1 MRREGDKLLPRPP
14 WLDDEL
20 ELIAALNY
28 FLNRLD
34 KQPASEREKMPSFK
48 LTLKNMP
55 KLFRHDEAADRTWA
69 LIKSLDGLLYDIR
82 LPSKRSPYDAEFA
95 GSSLVMIA
103 SAEDSCREW
112 LNRPVI
118 NQYQQEWEQALDAH
132 AGVFADKG
140 WSLRARPQKVADQSA
155 ASVVRAYASIT
166 DYLDGGFTLRQL
178 STRCFWGNSKFLDS
192 REDVLRQLFPELQI
206 APRPILVNVHLPEQ
220 CNGILL
226 IENQDNYIQ
235 ALKGYPKELRNLAVI
250 FVAGFRGSA
259 ERIRMREGVSLHY
272 QGDYDVALKQQFES
286 YWFAENDSLW
296 PVWFWGDLDFSGMA
310 ILKALR
316 QRFTDV
322 QAWPDGYEPLLQ
334 ALNNGGGHSP
344 GTADKTEQ
352 IDPGITGCD
361 YADEVLLP
369 AIRSSGRFV
378 DQEMV

>member
-1 MRREGDKLLPRPP
+1 MSQADKILPRPP

-48 LTLKNMP
+48 LTLKNVP
-55 KLFRHDEAADRTWA
+55 KLFRQDEAADRTWA
-69 LIKSLDGLLYDIR
+69 LIKSLDGLLYNIR
-82 LPSKRSPYDAEFA
+82 LPHKRSPYDAEFTGA
-95 GSSLVMIA
+95 SLVMIE

-118 NQYQQEWEQALDAH
+118 NQYQQEWEQALDTH
-132 AGVFADKG
+132 AGAFADKG

-155 ASVVRAYASIT
+155 ASVVRAYASIA
-166 DYLDGGFTLRQL
+166 DYLNRGFTLRQL
-178 STRCFWGNSKFLDS
+178 SARCFWGNSKALDS

-206 APRPILVNVHLPEQ
+206 APRPILVNVHLPEK

-272 QGDYDVALKQQFES
+272 QGNYDAALKQQFES
-286 YWFAENDSLW
+286 YWFAEIDSLW

-316 QRFTDV
+316 QRFAEV

-334 ALNNGGGHSP
+334 VLKGGGGHLP
-344 GTADKTEQ
+344 QMADKTEQ
-352 IDPGITGCD
+352 IDPGFTGCV
-361 YADEVLLP
+361 YADEELLP
-369 AIRSSGRFV
+369 AIRECGRFV

>member
-1 MRREGDKLLPRPP
+1 MSQADKLLPRPP

-34 KQPASEREKMPSFK
+34 KQPASEREKMPSFR
-48 LTLKNMP
+48 LIQKNVP
-55 KLFRHDEAADRTWA
+55 KLFRQNEAADRTWD
-69 LIKSLDGLLYDIR
+69 LIKSLDGLLFDIR
-82 LPSKRSPYDAEFA
+82 LPRKRSPYDAEFA
-95 GSSLVMIA
+95 GASLIMIA

-140 WSLRARPQKVADQSA
+140 CSLRARPQKVVDQSA
-155 ASVVRAYASIT
+155 ASIVRAYASIT
-166 DYLDGGFTLRQL
+166 DYLDRGFTLRQL
-178 STRCFWGNSKFLDS
+178 SARCFWGNSKFLDT

-235 ALKGYPKELRNLAVI
+235 ALQGYPKGLRDFAVI

-272 QGDYDVALKQQFES
+272 QGDYDAALKQQFES

-296 PVWFWGDLDFSGMA
+296 PVWFWGDLDFSGMG

-316 QRFTDV
+316 QRFAEV

-334 ALNNGGGHSP
+334 VLNNGGGHSP
-344 GTADKTEQ
+344 GMADKTEQ
-352 IDPGITGCD
+352 VDPGLTGCD
-361 YADEVLLP
+361 YADEMLLP